1 MGSCSARGSVSRAGS
16 LTLLCATLL
25 AACAAPVAENGGH
38 EEAGIVI
45 DAIVIQNELAFPVT
59 DVLIEVPATGGFAGC
74 GFILP
79 RSACS
84 TTFEAVDYRASPMR
98 LSWKEYGEP
107 HQTDEFVLRPAPEAD
122 PNQSFRVEVRIYA
135 MGQAGATL
143 RQ

>member
-1 MGSCSARGSVSRAGS
+1 MGSRNTRGPVSHTGWLALLGT
-16 LTLLCATLL
+16 TLF
-25 AACAAPVAENGGH
+25 AACAAPVAENHGPD
-38 EEAGIVI
+38 EAGIVI
-45 DAIVIQNELAFPVT
+45 DAIVIRNELAFPVT

-79 RSACS
+79 RSEC

-98 LSWKEYGEP
+98 VSWKEYGEP
-107 HQTDEFVLRPAPEAD
+107 HQTDDFVLRPPLESN
-122 PNQSFRVEVRIYA
+122 PNEPFRVEVRIYA

>member
-1 MGSCSARGSVSRAGS
+1 VEAKYGIPQRTRAHKPRCWVAVADNGS
-16 LTLLCATLL
+16 
-25 AACAAPVAENGGH
+25 P

-45 DAIVIQNELAFPVT
+45 DAIVIRNELAFPVT

-79 RSACS
+79 RSECS
-84 TTFEAVDYRASPMR
+84 TTFEAVDYRGSPIR

-107 HQTDEFVLRPAPEAD
+107 HQTDEFVLRPASEAN
-122 PNQSFRVEVRIYA
+122 PTKPFRVEVRIYA